1 MEITLL
7 SIFGLFIFVTCLI
20 LTILVVVFGK
30 SKLQKIWSAFNI
42 GTAIWGFC
50 MFMIGNKS
58 LTEASALLWWKFAH
72 VGAVLMSVPFL
83 HTVMELGNIKK
94 RKILYFLYG
103 VDFIY
108 FIIFNFSNNMGYKMV
123 YLFNSFY
130 YARAININYVIAT
143 IIWFYG
149 ILYGFFLLG
158 KEFIISKG
166 AKRNQVAYFLFPVFI
181 AFISGSSH
189 FFPAYGVKVY
199 PFNIF
204 MIVYPI
210 FVSYAILKYRLM
222 DIRVAITR
230 TGIFVAV
237 YTLILGFPFA
247 VAGYFKPYLIDSIGP
262 HWWMVP
268 LGLMSVLATVGPF
281 IYIYLDKRAEAA
293 LFREQRRYQDT
304 LKQASMGM
312 VRIRDLRRLL
322 ELIAHIVTRTVH
334 INYISIYIHDQITDQ
349 YVLHVSRDK
358 GRVPL
363 ATLPPDDPLI
373 AWISLKREPL
383 IAEEV
388 RRQYQDT
395 KDETYRNI
403 EESMQKL
410 FASVVIPSYLEDKF
424 IGFICLGDKQSGAI
438 YTADD
443 LNVFQV
449 LASQAALAIENAQ
462 FYDEAKEMQEQI
474 SQAEKMATIGT
485 MADGLSHQINNRFY
499 ALGLI
504 AGDTIDTIKITDTT
518 QCSPEIKT
526 MIAEISKALD
536 RIQVNVTQG
545 GQVVQGMLKY
555 SRRGSEGFE
564 ALDLAKILDNTLEMV
579 QFKVKLS
586 EIDIVRDFDS
596 APKIKGNMTQ
606 LEEVFFNFID
616 NANDAI
622 FERKHTLKE
631 EGYRGKITF
640 SCRPKDENTVEII
653 VEDNGIGVKEDDA
666 KKIFTPFF
674 TTKTSAH
681 VANKKGTGLGLYVI
695 RRIIN
700 DMHRGRIT
708 FESQYRTGTRFIL
721 QLPAAK

>member
-1 MEITLL
+1 MN
-7 SIFGLFIFVTCLI
+7 I
-20 LTILVVVFGK
+20 LTISGSF
-30 SKLQKIWSAFNI
+30 
-42 GTAIWGFC
+42 TAITAF
-50 MFMIGNKS
+50 
-58 LTEASALLWWKFAH
+58 
-72 VGAVLMSVPFL
+72 VLMIIFL
-83 HTVMELGNIKK
+83 VYGKTPLHRLWTLVNLAVFVWGIGCFLVGKAATGKEALFAWRIAITGGLLIESFFYHATYIFTGLKKK
-94 RKILYFLYG
+94 RILFLVYLQ
-103 VDFIY
+103 VT
-108 FIIFNFSNNMGYKMV
+108 IFFLLTVFTKHVLSGWRV
-123 YLFNSFY
+123 LFNSIY
-130 YARAININYVIAT
+130 YNSPNIIYLSMTLCWWLTVSLSLKEIFLFSRTTKGVKYVQSRYLFIAT
-143 IIWFYG
+143 LIGCIG
-149 ILYGFFLLG
+149 GGSTLLPAMGFSL
-158 KEFIISKG
+158 
-166 AKRNQVAYFLFPVFI
+166 
-181 AFISGSSH
+181 
-189 FFPAYGVKVY
+189 Y
-199 PFNIF
+199 PFGNFGAAIYAI
-204 MIVYPI
+204 MGT
-210 FVSYAILKYRLM
+210 YAILRYRIM
-222 DIRVAITR
+222 DVK
-230 TGIFVAV
+230 VAV
-237 YTLILGFPFA
+237 TRAGLFVLTYTLVLGLPFA
-247 VAGYFKPYLIDSIGP
+247 VAAYFKPYLIDSIGP
-262 HWWMVP
+262 RWYMVP

-281 IYIYLDKRAEAA
+281 IYIYIDKRAEAV
-293 LFREQRRYQDT
+293 LLREQKRYQDT

-334 INYISIYIHDQITDQ
+334 INYISIYIHDQATDQ

-373 AWISLKREPL
+373 AWISVKREPL

-388 RRQYQDT
+388 RRLHQDT
-395 KDETYRNI
+395 GDETYKKI

-555 SRRGSEGFE
+555 SRRGDEGFE
-564 ALDLAKILDNTLEMV
+564 ALDVAKILDNTLEMV

-586 EIDIVRDFDS
+586 DIDIVRNFDT

-622 FERKHTLKE
+622 IERKQTLKE
-631 EGYRGKITF
+631 SGYRGKISFT
-640 SCRPKDENTVEII
+640 CRAKDDATVEII
-653 VEDNGIGVKEDDA
+653 VEDNGIGVKEEDA

-700 DMHRGRIT
+700 DMHHGKIS
-708 FESQYRTGTRFIL
+708 FESAYRTGTRFIL